1 MNPGQARRP
10 DGPGV
15 AITITA
21 VNFLMNIMSPA
32 GPRGRLS
39 VLIFHRVLPVPD
51 PLLGGVPD
59 AARFDA
65 ICRWMREWFKVLPLN
80 EAVPMLREGRLPASA
95 AAITFDDGYA
105 DNHSVAVPI
114 LLHNRLAATF
124 FVSPGYLDGGWMFN
138 DSVVEFVRRAPGL
151 ELDLTQTVLGDLG
164 VRSVASLD
172 ARRRL
177 VTALLPPLKTA
188 TRAVRDEFCAQLQN
202 AAKVC
207 NRPGSLMMTSDQ
219 VAAIHREGMEVGA
232 HTMGHPILAE
242 LDLASARRE
251 IVESRRV
258 LQGITGGPIDLFAYP
273 NGRPDADY
281 LKSTVGLVKEAGF
294 DAAFS
299 TAWGAA
305 TQHSDPFQLPRFTPW
320 DRTRLR
326 FGVRML
332 GNLRIRHETT
342 ASRD

>member
-1 MNPGQARRP
+1 MSPVQARRP
-10 DGPGV
+10 EGPGV

-21 VNFLMNIMSPA
+21 VNFLLNMMSPA
-32 GPRGRLS
+32 GPRGSLS

-65 ICRWMREWFKVLPLN
+65 ICRWMRAWFNVLPLN
-80 EAVPMLREGRLPASA
+80 EAVPMLREGRLPARA
-95 AAITFDDGYA
+95 AAFTFDDGYA
-105 DNHSVAVPI
+105 DNHHVAVPI
-114 LLHNRLAATF
+114 LLHNRLSATF

-177 VTALLPPLKTA
+177 VAALLPSLKTA
-188 TRAVRDEFCAQLQN
+188 PRAVRDEFCAQLQS
-202 AAKVC
+202 AAKVSH
-207 NRPGSLMMTSDQ
+207 RPGSLMMSSDQ
-219 VAAIHREGMEVGA
+219 VAAMHRAGMGVGA

-242 LDLASARRE
+242 LDRASARRE
-251 IVESRRV
+251 IVDSRRV
-258 LQGITGGPIDLFAYP
+258 LQGITGAKIELFAYP
-273 NGRPDADY
+273 NGRPDVDY

-305 TQHSDPFQLPRFTPW
+305 TRQSDPFQLPRFTPW
-320 DRTRLR
+320 DRTRWR

-332 GNLRIRHETT
+332 SNLRIRREVT
-342 ASRD
+342 ATRD

>member
-1 MNPGQARRP
+1 M
-10 DGPGV
+10 
-15 AITITA
+15 TA
-21 VNFLMNIMSPA
+21 VNFLMNTMSPA

-59 AARFDA
+59 AARFGA

-80 EAVPMLREGRLPASA
+80 EAVPMLREGRLPARA

-105 DNHSVAVPI
+105 DNHDVAVPI
-114 LLHNRLAATF
+114 LLHNRLSATF

-138 DSVVEFVRRAPGL
+138 DSVLEFVRRAPGL

-172 ARRRL
+172 ARCSL
-177 VTALLPPLKTA
+177 VAALLPPLKTA
-188 TRAVRDEFCAQLQN
+188 TRAIRDEFCAQLQT
-202 AAKVC
+202 AAKVS
-207 NRPGSLMMTSDQ
+207 NRPGSLMMTADQ
-219 VAAIHREGMEVGA
+219 VAAIHQAGMEVGA

-242 LDLASARRE
+242 LDLASARAE

-258 LQGITGGPIDLFAYP
+258 LQGITGANIELFAYP
-273 NGRPDADY
+273 NGRPDVDY

-305 TQHSDPFQLPRFTPW
+305 TQQSDPFQLPRFTPW
-320 DRTRLR
+320 DRTRWR
-326 FGVRML
+326 FWVRML
-332 GNLRIRHETT
+332 GNLRNRHEAT
-342 ASRD
+342 ATRD